1 MKTRKEIYGKEC
13 AEILRNITLYH
24 NIRKEQIIKLHPN
37 ISPEVCEKII
47 FHLQNN
53 RHIYHDKATDII
65 YDNSDGSTDFETI
78 YCLWVICDFI
88 DKTEYHSSSDFP
100 VNAVF
105 FAEGELY
112 ELSFIRDYD
121 NLELKQILDVIAA
134 FLMED
139 DSGLLIDA
147 YNTTETGKTDCTEIS
162 VMEKRR
168 FSDWIKEHEK
178 HLKNIS
184 DF

>member
-53 RHIYHDKATDII
+53 RRIYHDKATDII
-65 YDNSDGSTDFETI
+65 YDNNDGNTDFETI

-88 DKTEYHSSSDFP
+88 EKNR
-100 VNAVF
+100 V
-105 FAEGELY
+105 
-112 ELSFIRDYD
+112 SFY
-121 NLELKQILDVIAA
+121 K
-134 FLMED
+134 
-139 DSGLLIDA
+139 
-147 YNTTETGKTDCTEIS
+147 
-162 VMEKRR
+162 
-168 FSDWIKEHEK
+168 
-178 HLKNIS
+178 
-184 DF
+184 

>member
-53 RHIYHDKATDII
+53 RRIYHDKATDII
-65 YDNSDGSTDFETI
+65 YDNSDGNTDFETI

-88 DKTEYHSSSDFP
+88 DKTDYHSSSDFP

-162 VMEKRR
+162 VMEKER